1 LSWSI
6 THLPS
11 SSFRRGGISASAVV
25 SAVAAAF
32 ALVATLAPPRIAAAQ
47 ERPDPT
53 AIGNGPRAV
62 GLSGAVTAVTD
73 DIYSIGWNPA
83 GLSFLERAEFAFVTR
98 AVVFTSGAQGTTNN
112 PTPTGFPRFSAQ
124 GEFAGGLDPVEFAG
138 LAVPF
143 KIGERTITAGVAYRW
158 FSDALRLGN
167 FRSRRREANGRFFS
181 TVQYFNEGGTR
192 AISPSI
198 AAEITPRLRVGVTA
212 NILGGESVYRVQGPL
227 TFRSELTE
235 RDHAGLAIET
245 GAMFQVNDDLRIAA
259 QITLPHERTMT
270 IDNDTTQRDATRAA
284 PLQVALGIAK
294 RLNEKSTLSADARF
308 APWSSTEFTDDATG
322 DVIPARIGVQ
332 DAASLHLGWER
343 DVTNDIRRSAIRL
356 GTYLRTTTYEDIK
369 GKRVSAAGVSIG
381 QSWYYEKITFE
392 GGVQVGRST
401 RWTRSDNPA
410 TTTITL
416 ANTDFIVSLGLKRH
430 F

>member
-1 LSWSI
+1 LLSFFS
-6 THLPS
+6 H
-11 SSFRRGGISASAVV
+11 RGGNVASAVV
-25 SAVAAAF
+25 AVVASATIALASLLALPLAAG
-32 ALVATLAPPRIAAAQ
+32 AQ

-83 GLSFLERAEFAFVTR
+83 GLSFLERAEFAFVSR
-98 AVVFTSGAQGTTNN
+98 ATVFTSGAQGTTNN
-112 PTPTGFPRFSAQ
+112 PTPSGFPRYSAV
-124 GEFAGGLDPVEFAG
+124 GEFAGGLDPIEFAG

-143 KIGERTITAGVAYRW
+143 KIGERTVTAGVAYRW

-167 FRSRRREANGRFFS
+167 LRSRRREANGRYFA

-198 AAEITPRLRVGVTA
+198 ATELTSRLRVGVTA

-245 GAMFQVNDDLRIAA
+245 GAMFQVNDDLRIGA
-259 QITLPHERTMT
+259 QVTLPHNRTMT
-270 IDNDTTQRDATRAA
+270 IDNDTTQRAATRAA
-284 PLQVALGIAK
+284 PLQVAVGIAK
-294 RLNEKSTLSADARF
+294 RLNEKSVLSIDTRF
-308 APWSSTEFTDDATG
+308 APWSGVEFTDDATG
-322 DVIPARIGVQ
+322 DEIPARVGVQ
-332 DAASLHLGWER
+332 DAASVHVGWER
-343 DVTNDIRRSAIRL
+343 DISNEDRRSAIRL
-356 GTYLRTTTYEDIK
+356 GTYLRSTTYEDIK
-369 GKRVSAAGVSIG
+369 GKRVGAAGISIG

-392 GGVQVGRST
+392 GGVQIGRST
-401 RWTRSDNPA
+401 RWTRSEDPA

>member
-1 LSWSI
+1 MQSFLS
-6 THLPS
+6 H
-11 SSFRRGGISASAVV
+11 RGGRTASAVS
-25 SAVAAAF
+25 SACATAAF
-32 ALVATLAPPRIAAAQ
+32 ALVAALALPRALEAQ

-53 AIGNGPRAV
+53 SIGNGPRAV
-62 GLSGAVTAVTD
+62 GLSGAVTAVAD

-83 GLSFLERAEFAFVTR
+83 GLSFLKRAEFAFVTR
-98 AVVFTSGAQGTTNN
+98 ALVFTSGAQGTTNN
-112 PTPTGFPRFSAQ
+112 PTPSGFPRYSGAS
-124 GEFAGGLDPVEFAG
+124 ELAGGLDPVEFAG
-138 LAVPF
+138 VAVPF
-143 KIGERTITAGVAYRW
+143 KIGDRTVTAGIAYRW

-167 FRSRRREANGRFFS
+167 FRSRRVEANGRYFS

-198 AAEITPRLRVGVTA
+198 AAEISPRLRVGVTA
-212 NILGGESVYRVQGPL
+212 NILGGESVYKVQGPL

-259 QITLPHERTMT
+259 QITLPHDRTMT
-270 IDNDTTQRDATRAA
+270 IDNDTTQRAATRAA
-284 PLQVALGIAK
+284 PLQVALGVAK
-294 RLNEKSTLSADARF
+294 RLNEKSVLSADARF
-308 APWSSTEFTDDATG
+308 APWSGAKFTEDATG
-322 DVIPARIGVQ
+322 DEIPARIGVQ
-332 DAASLHLGWER
+332 DAASLHVGWER
-343 DVTNDIRRSAIRL
+343 DVTNEDRRSAIRL

-369 GKRVSAAGVSIG
+369 GKRVSAGGISVG

-392 GGVQVGRST
+392 GGVQIGRST
-401 RWTRSDNPA
+401 RWTRSEDPA
-410 TTTITL
+410 TTTITI